1 MTCTT
6 CIVITCHG
14 PSVMIVDRELIARPT
29 RRYSPDRVGHI
40 LDELRTAAAQDRV
53 RR

>member
-14 PSVMIVDRELIARPT
+14 PSVMVVDDLMLAKPT
-29 RRYSPDRVGHI
+29 RRIAEDTLAGICS
-40 LDELRTAAAQDRV
+40 ELRTAALQDRV
-53 RR
+53 AE